1 MHEPE
6 TYSITE
12 RLIDRR
18 DRELRRPWT
27 SPPDRRRSRRSIFI
41 NQFLDGLS
49 IPNPHDDQLDDL
61 DSEGGAR

>member
-27 SPPDRRRSRRSIFI
+27 SPPDRRHSRRSIFL

-49 IPNPHDDQLDDL
+49 IPDPFEDWDDDCGL
-61 DSEGGAR
+61 EGGAR